1 MFKKK
6 KTLSLTAPAT
16 GKVIPLEN
24 SEDEAFASKLVG
36 DGIAL
41 MPVSGDFRC
50 PANGRIAGVAE
61 ALHAY
66 SIETE
71 DGIDLLV
78 HIGIDTVEL
87 MGEGYSPAVRTG
99 DMVKAG
105 DPLCTVDIE
114 LLRARGYSLCT
125 PMVICDMEKVSDFKP
140 LYGEVSG
147 GIDPVIEYLPKK

>member
-6 KTLSLTAPAT
+6 NKLVLTAPAS
-16 GKVIPLEN
+16 GRVIPLEN

-41 MPVSGDFRC
+41 IPVEGDFRS
-50 PANGRIAGVAE
+50 PASGRIAGVAE

-87 MGEGYSPAVRTG
+87 MGEGFKPAVKTG
-99 DMVKAG
+99 DTVKAG
-105 DPLCTVDIE
+105 DPLCKVNID
-114 LLRARGYSLCT
+114 LLKKKGYSLCS
-125 PMVICDMEKVSDFKP
+125 PVVICDMEKISDFTP
-140 LYGEVSG
+140 LYGEVIG
-147 GIDPVIEYLPKK
+147 GSDPLIEYKVK